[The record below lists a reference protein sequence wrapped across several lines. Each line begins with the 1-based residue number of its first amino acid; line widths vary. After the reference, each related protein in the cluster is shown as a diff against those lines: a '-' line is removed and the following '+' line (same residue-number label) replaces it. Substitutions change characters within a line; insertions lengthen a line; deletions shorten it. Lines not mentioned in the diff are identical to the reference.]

1 MKITGIYSTR
11 NYNTW
16 PSWHIVFEYEDKFAE
31 CLGIKITRGGKKVL
45 EQHTIPGIQ
54 NISRVKKTDKIQNEG
69 NELST
74 GIHYVGRRIMG
85 LSKT

>member
-31 CLGIKITRGGKKVL
+31 CLGIKITRGG
-45 EQHTIPGIQ
+45 
-54 NISRVKKTDKIQNEG
+54 
-69 NELST
+69 
-74 GIHYVGRRIMG
+74 
-85 LSKT
+85 